1 MSAVADARRRRFLG
15 LLWAAAASSLF
26 AGGGL
31 LTLQDKRSGGQDNG
45 KLLFP
50 QLEARKA
57 SINSITIASEAI
69 RFSMLRSGSAWVM
82 PHRDNFPVQQ
92 GQIDSLLNFL
102 AGVTDS
108 QPRTADPALFDSLSV
123 ANPEDFGNGTR
134 ISLVDSAGASALEVL
149 VGQRGQTVYLRKAGD
164 NQVYRAVARLGDL
177 LEPAAWLDLEFPDID
192 PETIISANANGV
204 EIVRRSD
211 GGFTPASG
219 MPNANATATALAVT
233 DFHPVDVRRATSGRA
248 VSSHV
253 WTLENGQSVVIET
266 IGLDRG
272 AGWVRVAANIAPG
285 SSAAASAAVA
295 ELNRKADGWEFLL
308 PAPSFGNLT
317 FPPDAILT
325 GPQASPVDPAT
336 LQSED

>member
-31 LTLQDKRSGGQDNG
+31 LALQDQRSGGRDNG
-45 KLLFP
+45 KPLFP
-50 QLEARKA
+50 ELEARKA
-57 SINSITIASEAI
+57 SINSITIASQAV
-69 RFSMLRSGSAWVM
+69 RFSMLRSGDGWVM
-82 PHRDNFPVQQ
+82 PQRDNFPVQQ

-134 ISLVDSAGASALEVL
+134 ISSVDSTGAGALEVL
-149 VGQRGQTVYLRKAGD
+149 VGQRGQAVYLRKAGD
-164 NQVYRAVARLGDL
+164 NQVYRAIGRLGDL
-177 LEPAAWLDLEFPDID
+177 REPAAWLDLEFPDID

-204 EIVRRSD
+204 EIVRRPD
-211 GGFTPASG
+211 GGFTPVGG

-233 DFHPVDVRRATSGRA
+233 DFSPVDVRRATGGRV
-248 VSSHV
+248 VSRHV
-253 WTLENGQSVVIET
+253 WTLQNGQSVEIET
-266 IGLDRG
+266 VARDGG
-272 AGWVRVAANIAPG
+272 AGWVRVAASISPDA
-285 SSAAASAAVA
+285 SASAGAAVA
-295 ELNRKADGWEFLL
+295 DLNRKADGWEFLL

-317 FPPDAILT
+317 FSPDAILT
-325 GPQASPVDPAT
+325 GPQANPLAPTT